1 MKVPY
6 VSAIESSKDWDKEHI
21 HSLIRLGGL
30 KENLSTNDNIENAIR
45 EECLSLDEVNNH
57 IPDSVIIRTF
67 PYLENNSRLLETAYI
82 ISVNQAPY
90 TIIHSLEN
98 LKTELLLTHK
108 HYEESKAKTFH
119 ISFDENNEDL
129 YFEIMRESTQ
139 NLVPVAAL
147 GRYYMRLG
155 METGKK
161 PTLV

>member
-1 MKVPY
+1 MK
-6 VSAIESSKDWDKEHI
+6 
-21 HSLIRLGGL
+21 
-30 KENLSTNDNIENAIR
+30 
-45 EECLSLDEVNNH
+45 
-57 IPDSVIIRTF
+57 
-67 PYLENNSRLLETAYI
+67 TAK
-82 ISVNQAPY
+82 Q
-90 TIIHSLEN
+90 
-98 LKTELLLTHK
+98 
-108 HYEESKAKTFH
+108 KTFH